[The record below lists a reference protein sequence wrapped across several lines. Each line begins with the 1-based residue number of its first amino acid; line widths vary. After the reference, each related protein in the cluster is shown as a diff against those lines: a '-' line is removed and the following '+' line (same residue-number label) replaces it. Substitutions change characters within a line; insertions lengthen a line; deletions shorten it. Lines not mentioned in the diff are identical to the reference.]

1 MSARETIGAGAVL
14 FVVALVTMWLWLDS
28 AGAFTQ
34 RGATGDTLRLVCPLH

>member
-1 MSARETIGAGAVL
+1 VSTREVIGTGVALLA
-14 FVVALVTMWLWLDS
+14 VALVAVWLWLDS